1 MKKYPTIFQNV
12 GVAVTLKWEWQKV
25 FWQIDRNGRNLFMG
39 VAVFGDLWMW
49 QHESTNL
56 RCGIVSENLQD

>member
-1 MKKYPTIFQNV
+1 MIAHSIVQIMKKYPTIFQNV

-39 VAVFGDLWMW
+39 